1 MISLSLKR
9 VDCKFVYFKKVILH
23 KRSGSIRSRKSNF
36 LFVNNIILFE
46 IQYPGKKGKN
56 IEDFPEVPAYLRVM
70 IWFGLE
76 EDQMDW
82 TKRDDVEGDFS
93 VFAETVSFWVDFS
106 TLWNL
111 QHAKNYCFIS

>member
-1 MISLSLKR
+1 MVYLVTSKH
-9 VDCKFVYFKKVILH
+9 CFVY
-23 KRSGSIRSRKSNF
+23 IRCS
-36 LFVNNIILFE
+36 L
-46 IQYPGKKGKN
+46 QYPGKKGKN

-93 VFAETVSFWVDFS
+93 VFAETVSFASVNRVQYCS
-106 TLWNL
+106 SVAAGRHQAHQKSLWIVTKSDCPL
-111 QHAKNYCFIS
+111 SLFIFQVH

>member
-1 MISLSLKR
+1 MPRNIELLFLKS
-9 VDCKFVYFKKVILH
+9 FIFSFPL
-23 KRSGSIRSRKSNF
+23 
-36 LFVNNIILFE
+36 
-46 IQYPGKKGKN
+46 QYPGKKGKN

-93 VFAETVSFWVDFS
+93 VFAETVSFAIVNEVTVW
-106 TLWNL
+106 TLD
-111 QHAKNYCFIS
+111 

>member
-1 MISLSLKR
+1 MRFFAL
-9 VDCKFVYFKKVILH
+9 
-23 KRSGSIRSRKSNF
+23 
-36 LFVNNIILFE
+36 
-46 IQYPGKKGKN
+46 QYPGKKGKN

-93 VFAETVSFWVDFS
+93 VFAETVSFVSADNF
-106 TLWNL
+106 LL
-111 QHAKNYCFIS
+111 QYCYRRTPKQTRNTSR

>member
-1 MISLSLKR
+1 MFCL
-9 VDCKFVYFKKVILH
+9 YFI
-23 KRSGSIRSRKSNF
+23 IF
-36 LFVNNIILFE
+36 LAL
-46 IQYPGKKGKN
+46 QYPGKKGKN

-93 VFAETVSFWVDFS
+93 VFAETVSLEAFNTNPLKTFFQLFCVF
-106 TLWNL
+106 N
-111 QHAKNYCFIS
+111 F